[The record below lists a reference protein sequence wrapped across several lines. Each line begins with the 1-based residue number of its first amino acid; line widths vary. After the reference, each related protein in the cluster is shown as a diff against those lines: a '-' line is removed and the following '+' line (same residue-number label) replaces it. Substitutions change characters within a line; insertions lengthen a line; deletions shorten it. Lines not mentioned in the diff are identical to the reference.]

1 MHRSPSNNTTECGSK
16 PSKISDPLQKDKRK
30 GFLPKIRNNVKHEN
44 EQWAI
49 KALPTDWG
57 KYNLLIIN
65 KHTRE

>member
-1 MHRSPSNNTTECGSK
+1 MHCSPSNNTDCGSK
-16 PSKISDPLQKDKRK
+16 PSKISDSFQKGKRK
-30 GFLPKIRNNVKHEN
+30 GFLPKIHNNVRHEN

-57 KYNLLIIN
+57 KYNLFIID